1 MSVRKR
7 TWTNQDGSKGQAW
20 VAEYTDHEGKR
31 RLRTFETKQQADS
44 FHVGATGELRAG
56 THVPDSQSVTV
67 AAAGRL
73 WLKRC
78 EADGLEQST
87 VDYYQQHLDRHI
99 IPVIGAV
106 KLSRLTMPMLTT
118 FQDKLRELG
127 RSPTMV
133 RKVRISLGALLA
145 DAQRRGLVGQNVV
158 HALPRSL
165 RGKDARAAARQKD
178 RLQVSVDIPSLDEI
192 RAIIAAA
199 SDGGGDSDGRRALLL
214 TAIFSGLRIS
224 ELRGLRWDDVD
235 LKRGE
240 LHVRQRADRYNKI
253 GPPKSKAGRRIVPLP
268 PTLVVSELR
277 KWKLACPN
285 GDLGL
290 VFPAADGSVESY
302 VNITRHALVP
312 TLVAAGITS
321 PVLDENGKSA
331 KDDDGKPIIAAK
343 YGWHSLR
350 HFYASWC
357 INRKVDGGLG
367 LPPKMVQQRMGHASI
382 AITMDV
388 YGHLFPSGDDG
399 AELAAAEKALLVAV

>member
-31 RLRTFETKQQADS
+31 RLRTFETKQEADS

-56 THVPDSQSVTV
+56 THVPDSQSITV
-67 AAAGRL
+67 AEAGRL

-118 FQDKLRELG
+118 FQDKLGELG

-165 RGKDARAAARQKD
+165 RGKETRAAARQRG
-178 RLQVSVDIPSLDEI
+178 RLKVGVDIPSLDEI

-199 SDGGGDSDGRRALLL
+199 SDGGDSGGRRPLLL
-214 TAIFSGLRIS
+214 TAIFTGLRIS

-235 LKRGE
+235 LKRSE
-240 LHVRQRADRYNKI
+240 LHVRQRADRYNAI
-253 GPPKSKAGRRIVPLP
+253 GRPKSVAGERGIPLP
-268 PTLVVSELR
+268 PMLVSTLR

-285 GDLGL
+285 SELGL
-290 VFPAADGSVESY
+290 AFPAADGGVESY

-312 TLVAAGITS
+312 TLLAAGVTAS
-321 PVLDENGKSA
+321 VKDELGKPA

-357 INRKVDGGLG
+357 INRKVDGGLE

-399 AELAAAEKALLVAV
+399 AELATAEKALVVI

>member
-7 TWTNQDGSKGQAW
+7 TWTNRDGSKGQAW

-31 RLRTFETKQQADS
+31 RLRTFETKQAADS
-44 FHVGATGELRAG
+44 FHVGVTGELRAG
-56 THVPDSQSVTV
+56 THVPDSQSITV
-67 AAAGRL
+67 AEAGRL

-118 FQDKLRELG
+118 FQDKLRELD
-127 RSPTMV
+127 RSSTMV

-165 RGKDARAAARQKD
+165 HGKEARAAARQKGKL
-178 RLQVSVDIPSLDEI
+178 RVGVDIPSLDEI
-192 RAIIAAA
+192 RATIAATN
-199 SDGGGDSDGRRALLL
+199 DSDGLRPPVAL
-214 TAIFSGLRIS
+214 TDIFTGLRIS
-224 ELRGLRWDDVD
+224 ELRGLPWDNID
-235 LKRGE
+235 LKRAE

-253 GPPKSKAGRRIVPLP
+253 GPLKTVAAERITPLP
-268 PTLVVSELR
+268 PTLVSKLR
-277 KWKLACPN
+277 KWKLACPHSELN
-285 GDLGL
+285 L

-302 VNITRHALVP
+302 VNITRHALNP
-312 TLVAAGITS
+312 ILLAAGVTA
-321 PVLDENGKSA
+321 PVLDGHGKPV
-331 KDDDGKPIIAAK
+331 KDEDGKPIVAAK

-357 INRKVDGGLG
+357 INRKVDGGLE

-399 AELAAAEKALLVAV
+399 AELAAAEKAFLS

>member
-1 MSVRKR
+1 
-7 TWTNQDGSKGQAW
+7 
-20 VAEYTDHEGKR
+20 
-31 RLRTFETKQQADS
+31 
-44 FHVGATGELRAG
+44 
-56 THVPDSQSVTV
+56 
-67 AAAGRL
+67 
-73 WLKRC
+73 
-78 EADGLEQST
+78 
-87 VDYYQQHLDRHI
+87 
-99 IPVIGAV
+99 
-106 KLSRLTMPMLTT
+106 
-118 FQDKLRELG
+118 
-127 RSPTMV
+127 
-133 RKVRISLGALLA
+133 
-145 DAQRRGLVGQNVV
+145 
-158 HALPRSL
+158 
-165 RGKDARAAARQKD
+165 
-178 RLQVSVDIPSLDEI
+178 
-192 RAIIAAA
+192 
-199 SDGGGDSDGRRALLL
+199 
-214 TAIFSGLRIS
+214 
-224 ELRGLRWDDVD
+224 
-235 LKRGE
+235 
-240 LHVRQRADRYNKI
+240 
-253 GPPKSKAGRRIVPLP
+253 
-268 PTLVVSELR
+268 VVSELR

-290 VFPAADGSVESY
+290 DFPAADGSVESY

>member
-1 MSVRKR
+1 MSVRRR
-7 TWTNQDGSKGQAW
+7 TWLNANGSKGQAW
-20 VAEYTDHEGKR
+20 VAEYTDHERKR
-31 RLRTFETKQQADS
+31 RLRTFETKQEADS
-44 FHVGATGELRAG
+44 FHVGVTGELRAG
-56 THVPDSQSVTV
+56 THVPDSQSITV
-67 AAAGRL
+67 AEAGRL

-106 KLSRLTMPMLTT
+106 KLSRLTVPMLTT

-127 RSPTMV
+127 RSPIMV

-165 RGKDARAAARQKD
+165 RGKEARAAARQKGKL
-178 RLQVSVDIPSLDEI
+178 RVGVDIPSPDEI
-192 RAIIAAA
+192 RAIIATV
-199 SDGGGDSDGRRALLL
+199 SNGGGSDGRCCLLL
-214 TAIFSGLRIS
+214 TAIFTGLRIS
-224 ELRGLRWDDVD
+224 ELRGLRWDDVR
-235 LKRGE
+235 LKRSE

-253 GPPKSKAGRRIVPLP
+253 GPLKSVAGERVIPLP
-268 PTLVVSELR
+268 PVLISTLR
-277 KWKLACPN
+277 KWRLACAN
-285 GDLGL
+285 SELGL
-290 VFPAADGSVESY
+290 VFPAGDGSVESY

-312 TLVAAGITS
+312 TLLAAGITL
-321 PVLDENGKSA
+321 PVLDEHGKPFKNGG
-331 KDDDGKPIIAAK
+331 GKPIIAAK

-357 INRKVDGGLG
+357 INRKVDGGLE

-399 AELAAAEKALLVAV
+399 AELAAAEKTLLTTI

>member
-7 TWTNQDGSKGQAW
+7 TWTNRDGSKGQAW
-20 VAEYTDHEGKR
+20 IAEYTDHERKR
-31 RLRTFETKQQADS
+31 RLRTFETKQAADS
-44 FHVGATGELRAG
+44 FHVGVTGELRAG
-56 THVPDSQSVTV
+56 THVPDSQSITV
-67 AAAGRL
+67 AEAGRL

-99 IPVIGAV
+99 IPVIGPA
-106 KLSRLTMPMLTT
+106 KLSRLTMPMLTA

-165 RGKDARAAARQKD
+165 RGKEARAAARQKGKL
-178 RLQVSVDIPSLDEI
+178 RVGIDIPSPDEI

-199 SDGGGDSDGRRALLL
+199 SDERRPLLL
-214 TAIFSGLRIS
+214 TAIFTGLRIS
-224 ELRGLRWDDVD
+224 ELRGLRWDDID
-235 LKRGE
+235 FKRAG
-240 LHVRQRADRYNKI
+240 LHIRQRADRYNAI
-253 GPPKSKAGRRIVPLP
+253 GKPKSVAGERVIPLP
-268 PTLVVSELR
+268 PTLVSTLR
-277 KWKLACPN
+277 KWRLACPN
-285 GDLGL
+285 GELGL
-290 VFPAADGSVESY
+290 AFPAADGNVESY
-302 VNITRHALVP
+302 VNITRHALNP
-312 TLVAAGITS
+312 TLLAAGITS
-321 PVLDENGKSA
+321 PVLDEHGKPA
-331 KDDDGKPIIAAK
+331 KHESGKPIIAAK

-357 INRKVDGGLG
+357 INRKVDGGLE

-399 AELAAAEKALLVAV
+399 AELAAAEMALLR

>member
-20 VAEYTDHEGKR
+20 IAEYTDHEGKR

-44 FHVGATGELRAG
+44 FHVGVTGELRAG

-67 AAAGRL
+67 AEAGRL

-118 FQDKLRELG
+118 FQDKLVG

-165 RGKDARAAARQKD
+165 RSKDARVAARQKGK
-178 RLQVSVDIPSLDEI
+178 LKVGVDIPSPDEI

-199 SDGGGDSDGRRALLL
+199 SDGRCPLLL
-214 TAIFSGLRIS
+214 TAIFTGLRIS
-224 ELRGLRWDDVD
+224 ELRGLRWDAVD
-235 LKRGE
+235 LKRAE
-240 LHVRQRADRYNKI
+240 LHVRQRADRYNAI
-253 GPPKSKAGRRIVPLP
+253 GKPKSAAGERVIPLP
-268 PTLVVSELR
+268 PMLVSTLR
-277 KWKLACPN
+277 KWRLACPN
-285 GDLGL
+285 GELGL
-290 VFPAADGSVESY
+290 VFPAADGGVENY
-302 VNITRHALVP
+302 VNITRHALNP

-321 PVLDENGKSA
+321 PVLNEHGKPA
-331 KDDDGKPIIAAK
+331 KDDDGKPIIGAK

-357 INRKVDGGLG
+357 INRKVDGGLE
-367 LPPKMVQQRMGHASI
+367 LPLKVVQTRLGHASI
-382 AITMDV
+382 QMTADT
-388 YGHLFPSGDDG
+388 YGHLFPRGDDG
-399 AELAAAEKALLVAV
+399 AELAAAEKALVVVGSPVGS

>member
-20 VAEYTDHEGKR
+20 IAEYTDHERKR
-31 RLRTFETKQQADS
+31 RLRTFETKQAADS
-44 FHVGATGELRAG
+44 FHVGVTGELRAG
-56 THVPDSQSVTV
+56 THVPDSQSITV
-67 AAAGRL
+67 AEAGRL

-106 KLSRLTMPMLTT
+106 KLSRLTMPMLTS

-127 RSPTMV
+127 RSPIMV

-165 RGKDARAAARQKD
+165 RGKEARAAARQKGKL
-178 RLQVSVDIPSLDEI
+178 RVGVDIPSPDEI

-199 SDGGGDSDGRRALLL
+199 SDGDSDGRRPLLL
-214 TAIFSGLRIS
+214 TAIFTGLRIS
-224 ELRGLRWDDVD
+224 ELRGLRWDAIDF
-235 LKRGE
+235 KRAV
-240 LHVRQRADRYNKI
+240 LHVRQRADRYNAI
-253 GPPKSKAGRRIVPLP
+253 GKPKSVAGERTVPLP
-268 PTLVVSELR
+268 PTLVSTLR
-277 KWKLACPN
+277 KWRLACPN
-285 GDLGL
+285 SELGL
-290 VFPAADGSVESY
+290 AFPADDGSVESY
-302 VNITRHALVP
+302 VNITRHALIP
-312 TLVAAGITS
+312 TLLAAG
-321 PVLDENGKSA
+321 
-331 KDDDGKPIIAAK
+331 IAAK

-357 INRKVDGGLG
+357 INRKVDGGLE
-367 LPPKMVQQRMGHASI
+367 LPAKMVQQRMGHASI

-399 AELAAAEKALLVAV
+399 AELAAAEKALLVAM

>member
-7 TWTNQDGSKGQAW
+7 TWTNQDGAKGQAW

-44 FHVGATGELRAG
+44 FHVGVTGELRAG

-67 AAAGRL
+67 AEAGRL
-73 WLKRC
+73 WLTRC

-165 RGKDARAAARQKD
+165 RGKEARTAARQKGK
-178 RLQVSVDIPSLDEI
+178 LKVGVDIPSLDEI

-199 SDGGGDSDGRRALLL
+199 SNGGGDSDGRCPLLL
-214 TAIFSGLRIS
+214 TAIFTGLRIS
-224 ELRGLRWDDVD
+224 EMRGLRWDDVN
-235 LKRGE
+235 LKRSE
-240 LHVRQRADRYNKI
+240 LHVRQRADRYNQI
-253 GPPKSKAGRRIVPLP
+253 GPLKSVAGERVIPLP
-268 PTLVVSELR
+268 PTLVSTLR
-277 KWKLACPN
+277 KWRLACPN
-285 GDLGL
+285 GELGL
-290 VFPAADGSVESY
+290 AFPAADGSVESY
-302 VNITRHALVP
+302 VNITRHALNP
-312 TLVAAGITS
+312 TLLAAGITS
-321 PVLDENGKSA
+321 PVLDDHGKPA

-357 INRKVDGGLG
+357 INRKVDGGLE

-399 AELAAAEKALLVAV
+399 AELAAAERALLR

>member
-7 TWTNQDGSKGQAW
+7 TWRNSDGSKGEGW
-20 VAEYTDHEGKR
+20 GAEYSEHEGKR
-31 RLRTFETKQQADS
+31 RLRTFETKQAADS
-44 FHVGATGELRAG
+44 FHVGVTGELRSG
-56 THVPDSQSVTV
+56 IHVPDSQSVTV
-67 AAAGRL
+67 AEAGRL
-73 WLKRC
+73 WLQRC
-78 EADGLEQST
+78 ETDGLEQST
-87 VDYYQQHLDRHI
+87 IDYYQQHLDRHI

-127 RSPTMV
+127 RSATML

-165 RGKDARAAARQKD
+165 RGKEARIAARQNGK
-178 RLQVSVDIPSLDEI
+178 LKVGVDIPSLDEV

-199 SDGGGDSDGRRALLL
+199 SDGDSGGRRPLLL
-214 TAIFSGLRIS
+214 TAIFTGLRIS

-235 LKRGE
+235 LKRSE

-253 GPPKSKAGRRIVPLP
+253 GPPKSVAGERVIPLP
-268 PTLVVSELR
+268 PTLVSTLR

-285 GDLGL
+285 SELGL
-290 VFPAADGSVESY
+290 AFPAADGKVESY
-302 VNITRHALVP
+302 VNIMRHALEP
-312 TLVAAGITS
+312 TLFAAKVTARAKNEDGT
-321 PVLDENGKSA
+321 PKRDENGK
-331 KDDDGKPIIAAK
+331 PIITAK

-357 INRKVDGGLG
+357 LNRKLDGGLQ
-367 LPPKMVQQRMGHASI
+367 LPPKLR
-382 AITMDV
+382 
-388 YGHLFPSGDDG
+388 
-399 AELAAAEKALLVAV
+399 

>member
-7 TWTNQDGSKGQAW
+7 TWTNRDGSKGQAW
-20 VAEYTDHEGKR
+20 IAEYTDHERKR
-31 RLRTFETKQQADS
+31 RLRTFETKQAADS
-44 FHVGATGELRAG
+44 FHVGVTGELRAG
-56 THVPDSQSVTV
+56 THVPDSQSITV
-67 AAAGRL
+67 AEAGRL

-118 FQDKLRELG
+118 FQDKLRELR

-165 RGKDARAAARQKD
+165 RGKEARAAARQKD
-178 RLQVSVDIPSLDEI
+178 KLQVGIDIPSPDEI

-199 SDGGGDSDGRRALLL
+199 SDGRQPLLL
-214 TAIFSGLRIS
+214 TAIFTGLRIS
-224 ELRGLRWDDVD
+224 ELRGLRWDDID

-240 LHVRQRADRYNKI
+240 LHVRQRADRYNAI
-253 GPPKSKAGRRIVPLP
+253 GAPKSKAGRRVVPLP
-268 PTLVVSELR
+268 PTLVSELR

-285 GDLGL
+285 SELGL
-290 VFPAADGSVESY
+290 TFPAADGSVESY

-312 TLVAAGITS
+312 TLLAAGVTVAA
-321 PVLDENGKSA
+321 LDEHGKPS

-350 HFYASWC
+350 
-357 INRKVDGGLG
+357 
-367 LPPKMVQQRMGHASI
+367 
-382 AITMDV
+382 
-388 YGHLFPSGDDG
+388 
-399 AELAAAEKALLVAV
+399 

>member
-20 VAEYTDHEGKR
+20 VAAYTDHEGKR
-31 RLRTFETKQQADS
+31 RLRTFEKKEEADA
-44 FHVGATGELRAG
+44 FHVSVSGELRSG
-56 THVPDSQSVTV
+56 IHVPDSQSVTV
-67 AAAGRL
+67 AEAGRL

-87 VDYYQQHLDRHI
+87 VDYYQQHLERHI

-127 RSPTMV
+127 RSATML

-165 RGKDARAAARQKD
+165 RGKEARAAARQKGKL
-178 RLQVSVDIPSLDEI
+178 RVGVDIPSLDEV

-199 SDGGGDSDGRRALLL
+199 SDGDSGGRRPLLL
-214 TAIFSGLRIS
+214 TAIFTGLRIS

-235 LKRGE
+235 LKRSE
-240 LHVRQRADRYNKI
+240 LHVRQRADRYNTI
-253 GPPKSKAGRRIVPLP
+253 GKPKSVAGERVIPLP
-268 PTLVVSELR
+268 PTLVSTLR
-277 KWKLACPN
+277 KWRLACPN
-285 GDLGL
+285 GELGL

-302 VNITRHALVP
+302 VNITRHALIP
-312 TLVAAGITS
+312 TLLAAGVTA
-321 PVLDENGKSA
+321 P
-331 KDDDGKPIIAAK
+331 
-343 YGWHSLR
+343 
-350 HFYASWC
+350 
-357 INRKVDGGLG
+357 
-367 LPPKMVQQRMGHASI
+367 
-382 AITMDV
+382 
-388 YGHLFPSGDDG
+388 
-399 AELAAAEKALLVAV
+399 AL